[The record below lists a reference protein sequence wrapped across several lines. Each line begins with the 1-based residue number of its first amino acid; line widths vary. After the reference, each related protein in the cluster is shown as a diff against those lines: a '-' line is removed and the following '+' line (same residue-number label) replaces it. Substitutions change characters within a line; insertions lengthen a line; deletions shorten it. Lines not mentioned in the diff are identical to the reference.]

1 MYGGEQRKNDEV
13 KNFAKAGLGAL
24 ALGAATHS
32 PAVGLFSFA
41 GFEALQHKKELFGMK
56 GGKQRPTKRSPKRG
70 ASRPRRAS
78 KKWIQSVVRSKSFH
92 SGSFTRQAAAHQMTT
107 KAFMREVL
115 AHPTRYSLT
124 TRRRAQFL
132 KNIQRSK

>member
-1 MYGGEQRKNDEV
+1 MYGGNVSGGGLSQEDKKNLGRS
-13 KNFAKAGLGAL
+13 ALAGIAVGAL
-24 ALGAATHS
+24 TRSPLAGIATFGA
-32 PAVGLFSFA
+32 VEL
-41 GFEALQHKKELFGMK
+41 LQNKKWLGMK
-56 GGKQRPTKRSPKRG
+56 GGKQRRSPAKRSR
-70 ASRPRRAS
+70 S
-78 KKWIQSVVRSKSFH
+78 KKWIQSVVRSKSFR

-107 KAFMREVL
+107 KQFMRQVL